1 MEVCINTG
9 RVQERILD
17 PTRSQEIE
25 EVVADGSFYGMQ
37 TFDQALVELVKAGR
51 VTFDDAVESS
61 SNRHDLELAMQQA
74 GVAVTA

>member
-17 PTRSQEIE
+17 STRSQEIE
-25 EVVADGSFYGMQ
+25 EVVADGSYYGMR
-37 TFDQALVELVKAGR
+37 TFDQALVELVKAGQ
-51 VTFDDAVESS
+51 VSFDDAVESS

-74 GVAVTA
+74 GVPAPA